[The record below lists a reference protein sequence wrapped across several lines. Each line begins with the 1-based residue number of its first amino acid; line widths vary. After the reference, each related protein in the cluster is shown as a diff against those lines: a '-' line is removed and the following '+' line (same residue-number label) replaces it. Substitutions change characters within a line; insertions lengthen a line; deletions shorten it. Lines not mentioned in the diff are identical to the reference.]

1 MVERAEIVHQFRKQA
16 LHANVARACRNCGAP
31 GFWHDV
37 EGVNPGCYD
46 PRKKMEALARYEGFA
61 PVGPICPQCGHDRE
75 GVEAHGEI
83 WSKVWR
89 GPSVWERVVDK
100 ITQWRFK

>member
-1 MVERAEIVHQFRKQA
+1 MVEQTDVVYQYRRQSLI
-16 LHANVARACRNCGAP
+16 ANVARRCPHCGAP

-61 PVGPICPQCGHDRE
+61 PVGRTCPQCGNDRDD
-75 GVEAHGEI
+75 VEPHGEI

-89 GPSVWERVVDK
+89 GPTIFERLRNK
-100 ITQWRFK
+100 LTQWRFW